1 MLAEPKALIGFAGP
15 RVIEQITKQKLPEGF
30 QTAEFLLDHG
40 MIDMIVPREEL
51 RDRLS
56 ELLALYQLAETASHA
71 PRAEM
76 IGVGRE

>member
-1 MLAEPKALIGFAGP
+1 M
-15 RVIEQITKQKLPEGF
+15 
-30 QTAEFLLDHG
+30 DHG